1 MDINLIFEMCFWLG
15 VLFLI
20 TSYWIRKKKIELE
33 ILKIESAKEK
43 VEIK

>member
-20 TSYWIRKKKIELE
+20 TNYWIRKKKIELE
-33 ILKIESAKEK
+33 ILKIKSVTKK
-43 VEIK
+43 KK